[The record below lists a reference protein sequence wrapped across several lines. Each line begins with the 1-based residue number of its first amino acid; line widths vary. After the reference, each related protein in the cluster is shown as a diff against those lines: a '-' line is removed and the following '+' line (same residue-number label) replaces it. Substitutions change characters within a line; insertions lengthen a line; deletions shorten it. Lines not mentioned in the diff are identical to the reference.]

1 MSQGTLSSKLSSGD
15 GVSRR
20 GFLKLGFWGATALTL
35 GAGGAG
41 LLTGCSG
48 DPGPASGFDYLR
60 QKDLELLRPL
70 MAPLLAGGLEAVP
83 GAGPDQALAAF
94 DRLLAGGSDGARGQL
109 FQLLDLLQL
118 GAARWWL
125 TGTWAHFADQ
135 EPARL
140 RDTLQTWA
148 DNDGGFA
155 RLAFK
160 GLTQPLMM
168 AWYVTPEGGRTTGYP
183 GPPRNLAAKSA

>member
-1 MSQGTLSSKLSSGD
+1 MNRDSSSPRD

-35 GAGGAG
+35 GAGGAT

-48 DPGPASGFDYLR
+48 DPGPASGYQHLR
-60 QKDLELLRPL
+60 ERDLELLRPL
-70 MAPLLAGGLEAVP
+70 MAPLLAGGLDAVA
-83 GAGPDQALAAF
+83 GAGPDDALKAF
-94 DRLLAGGSDGARGQL
+94 DRLLAGGSEGARGQL

-118 GAARWWL
+118 GAARWWV

-135 EPARL
+135 DEAQLQR
-140 RDTLQTWA
+140 TLAEWSDS
-148 DNDGGFA
+148 DNGFA
-155 RLAFK
+155 QLAFK

-168 AWYVTPEGGRTTGYP
+168 AWYVTPDAGLGTGYP
-183 GPPRNLAAKSA
+183 GPPLNLAARPE